1 MPQPFEILGQ
11 NSDVETIASGAG
23 IREPSRL
30 RRIYGRG
37 RWRKRKG
44 IAQIRLPD
52 GSIHKAELHWYEASG
67 IGRREYKIKFLL

>member
-1 MPQPFEILGQ
+1 MPAPFEILGEIS
-11 NSDVETIASGAG
+11 NVVTFATGKG
-23 IREPSRL
+23 IREIARL

-44 IAQIRLPD
+44 VAKIRLPD

-67 IGRREYKIKFLL
+67 IGRREFKIKYLF